1 MQIDNVTPIDYGQLF
16 AQVIYEINVS
26 KAPYWFNTDE
36 VERIQKANAVYF
48 KTDDL
53 ETMLKACV
61 RVPSSEEEGEWM
73 RMGDIC
79 DRITSQY
86 PSVMVTTSLKV
97 KIGQTLK
104 VLGCKSKHTTKGQSY
119 QLVSLSA

>member
-1 MQIDNVTPIDYGQLF
+1 M
-16 AQVIYEINVS
+16 
-26 KAPYWFNTDE
+26 
-36 VERIQKANAVYF
+36 ERIQKANAPYF

-73 RMGDIC
+73 KMGDIC
-79 DRITSQY
+79 DRITRQY

-104 VLGCKSKHTTKGQSY
+104 VLGCHTKRTAAGQNY
-119 QLVSLSA
+119 QLVSLCA